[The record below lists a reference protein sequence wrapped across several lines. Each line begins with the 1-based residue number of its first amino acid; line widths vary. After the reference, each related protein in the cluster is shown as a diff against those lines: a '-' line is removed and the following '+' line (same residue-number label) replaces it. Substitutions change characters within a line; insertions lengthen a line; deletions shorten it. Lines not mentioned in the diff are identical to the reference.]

1 MSITDRRFSAVL
13 RGGPLVLVL
22 ALAAMALGE
31 FGIIRPHTI
40 FGPRLPSISRAAPAL
55 PPLAHLQTYPA
66 TLRFVIDGDTFDA
79 RVELQPG
86 APVAVRIRLLRIDA
100 PEMHARCA
108 REWRGALAAK
118 RLLQRLLGEG
128 GLRVAPAGIDKYG
141 RMLANA
147 STRLTPDVSA
157 AMLSSGLARP
167 YDGGHRDGWCG

>member
-1 MSITDRRFSAVL
+1 MSITDRRLSTVL

-31 FGIIRPHTI
+31 FGVVRPDTI
-40 FGPRLPSISRAAPAL
+40 FGPRLPSINSAAPAL
-55 PPLAHLQTYPA
+55 PPAANLQTYPA
-66 TLRFVIDGDTFDA
+66 TLRYVVDGDTIEA
-79 RVELQPG
+79 RVELQSG

-100 PEMHARCA
+100 PEMKARCA

-118 RLLQRLLGEG
+118 RMLQRLLGEG

-141 RMLANA
+141 RMLANV
-147 STRLTPDVSA
+147 STRVTPDVST
-157 AMLSSGLARP
+157 AMLNSGLARP